1 MMNRRRL
8 RWGAETSAGGREG
21 GGGGARARGG
31 GGGGGGGGLRDGAL
45 LRFAVGDGGLAIR
58 DGAPVGGDLVY
69 EGLARRRGGRGADAA
84 TKIVFQYN
92 ARRDPMTIEEILRAV
107 EESGESVE
115 EMTC

>member
-1 MMNRRRL
+1 MMIRRGL
-8 RWGAETSAGGREG
+8 RWGAETSAGAGG
-21 GGGGARARGG
+21 GGGGAAAAAAAAAAGSAT
-31 GGGGGGGGLRDGAL
+31 GAL